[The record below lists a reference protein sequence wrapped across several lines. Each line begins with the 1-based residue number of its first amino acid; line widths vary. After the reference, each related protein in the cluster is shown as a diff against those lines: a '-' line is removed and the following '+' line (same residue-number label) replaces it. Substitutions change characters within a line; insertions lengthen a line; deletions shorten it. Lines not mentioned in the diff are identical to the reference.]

1 MTSTRLAI
9 GFIALLAGS
18 LSAQSMPPVTKAKR
32 AAERAVAATNAH
44 TAAMTST
51 SDDARAQGSD
61 SVRSDSTARQT
72 ATGSTPA
79 RGAAGSARS
88 ADSLVTFE
96 REVFRYERAG
106 RRDPFLSLMESGD
119 LRPLL
124 IDLIVVGIV
133 YDPRRPV
140 QSVAV
145 LRDETTKV
153 QYRVRVGD
161 SVGRNRVAR
170 INEKSVTFTIEEFGF
185 SRQETLALSDP
196 NKERVQ

>member
-9 GFIALLAGS
+9 GFVVLLAS
-18 LSAQSMPPVTKAKR
+18 SVSAQSMPPVTKAKR

-44 TAAMTST
+44 TAAMTSG
-51 SDDARAQGSD
+51 AQTSD
-61 SVRSDSTARQT
+61 SVRSDSTARRT
-72 ATGSTPA
+72 ATGTAAS
-79 RGAAGSARS
+79 RGPAGSAARI
-88 ADSLVTFE
+88 DSLVNFE

-106 RRDPFLSLMESGD
+106 RRDPFVSLMESGD

-124 IDLIVVGIV
+124 IDLVVVGIV

-145 LRDETTKV
+145 LRDETTKL

-185 SRQETLALSDP
+185 SRQETLQLTDA
-196 NKERVQ
+196 NKERVK